1 MVRRTQSERLKE
13 KLEEYGRVLQSLEK
27 YVDDFTQFL
36 GADEDRAKFILDFV
50 FELDPKSTSR
60 LLTQVRSASTR
71 MLRVDTH
78 RETQTSQSSEPRFRG
93 TLARTGYGCISQAQ
107 GTFTARDL
115 IEQMRSAGYQFYGHP
130 DVSVNEL
137 LRKFVKDQ
145 IVEIVEPGAG
155 RRATVYRR
163 REVFKQRV

>member
-1 MVRRTQSERLKE
+1 VAHRTQAEKVKE
-13 KLEEYGRVLQSLEK
+13 QLAEYRGALQDLEK

-36 GADEDRAKFILDFV
+36 DADEERAKFILEFV
-50 FELDPKSTSR
+50 LNLDSKSTSR
-60 LLTQVRSASTR
+60 LLTRVRRAR
-71 MLRVDTH
+71 ARRADPQPETH
-78 RETQTSQSSEPRFRG
+78 TSQSSEPHFRG
-93 TLARTGYGCISQAQ
+93 NLAKTGYGCISQAK

-115 IEQMRSAGYQFYGHP
+115 VGQMRSAGYQFFGHP
-130 DVSVNEL
+130 DVSVGEL

-163 REVFKQRV
+163 REVPKQRV